1 VNALRGVYVMKE
13 NSMQKQKLFRLVFGL
28 ALFMAACASK
38 LLAEP
43 AKISPTNTAEK
54 FIDLKSVNVKDVPPP
69 GCPVTLPTEPAFEA
83 PEPYFATAPW
93 PGIFW
98 FGAEHLWTALDTN
111 GVWEDLSKNP
121 DGYTQKIMWWSS
133 LFSLKDELEP
143 ALVVFGR
150 RLDAEAPA
158 LRFYGATNAMADDIG
173 EAMLT
178 GVDFPTEGCWEVT
191 GQYKKTGLTFVVWIA
206 P

>member
-1 VNALRGVYVMKE
+1 
-13 NSMQKQKLFRLVFGL
+13 MQKQKLFAFILGVALVVGG
-28 ALFMAACASK
+28 CVSK
-38 LLAEP
+38 PPAELTKVP
-43 AKISPTNTAEK
+43 PTSTAEK
-54 FIDLKSVNVKDVPPP
+54 FVDVKSMAVKDVASP
-69 GCPVTLPTEPAFEA
+69 GCPVTLPADPVFKA
-83 PEPYFATAPW
+83 PEPLSADAPW

-98 FGAEHLWTALDTN
+98 FGTEHLWTALDTN
-111 GVWEDLSKNP
+111 GVWEGLPKNP

-133 LFSLKDELEP
+133 LFSLRDELEP

-158 LRFYGATNAMADDIG
+158 LKFYGATNAMADDIG

-178 GVDFPTEGCWEVT
+178 GVNFPTEGCWEVT

>member
-1 VNALRGVYVMKE
+1 
-13 NSMQKQKLFRLVFGL
+13 MQKQKLSQLIFGL
-28 ALFMAACASK
+28 ALFTAACASK
-38 LLAEP
+38 PLAESTTIP
-43 AKISPTNTAEK
+43 PTHTPEK
-54 FIDLKSVNVKDVPPP
+54 FLEVKSLLVKDIAPP
-69 GCPVTLPTEPAFEA
+69 GCPATLPAESAFEA

-93 PGIFW
+93 PRTFW
-98 FGAEHLWTALDTN
+98 FGSEHLWTALDTD
-111 GVWEDLSKNP
+111 GVWEDLPKNP
-121 DGYTQKIMWWSS
+121 NGYTQKIMWWSS

-143 ALVVFGR
+143 ALVVFGH
-150 RLDAEAPA
+150 RLDAEAPE
-158 LRFYGATNAMADDIG
+158 LKFYGATNATAADIG

>member
-1 VNALRGVYVMKE
+1 M
-13 NSMQKQKLFRLVFGL
+13 QKLFPVILGFS
-28 ALFMAACASK
+28 LFLAACASK
-38 LLAEP
+38 PSAEP
-43 AKISPTNTAEK
+43 TKISRANTAET
-54 FIDLKSVNVKDVPPP
+54 FVDVKSMAAKDVASP
-69 GCPVTLPTEPAFEA
+69 GCPVTLPVDPIFKA
-83 PEPYFATAPW
+83 PEPLSPDAPW

-98 FGAEHLWTALDTN
+98 FGSEHLWTALDTN
-111 GVWEDLSKNP
+111 GVWEGLPKNP
-121 DGYTQKIMWWSS
+121 DGYTQKIMWWSN

-150 RLDAEAPA
+150 RLDAKAPE
-158 LRFYGATNAMADDIG
+158 LRFYGATNATAADIG

>member
-1 VNALRGVYVMKE
+1 MKE
-13 NSMQKQKLFRLVFGL
+13 YTMQKQNFFRIIFGL
-28 ALFMAACASK
+28 ALFMNACASK
-38 LLAEP
+38 PPAEP
-43 AKISPTNTAEK
+43 TKVLPTSTAEK
-54 FIDLKSVNVKDVPPP
+54 SVDVKSVSVKDVAPP
-69 GCPVTLPTEPAFEA
+69 GCPVTLPADPAFKA
-83 PEPYFATAPW
+83 PEPLSPDAPW

-98 FGAEHLWTALDTN
+98 FGTEHLWTALQTN
-111 GVWEDLSKNP
+111 GVWEGLPKNSE
-121 DGYTQKIMWWSS
+121 GYTQKIMWWSN

-143 ALVVFGR
+143 ALIVMGR
-150 RLDAEAPA
+150 RLDAEAPEMK
-158 LRFYGATNAMADDIG
+158 FYGATNAMADDIG

>member
-1 VNALRGVYVMKE
+1 
-13 NSMQKQKLFRLVFGL
+13 MQKQKLSQLIFGL
-28 ALFMAACASK
+28 ALFIAACASK
-38 LLAEP
+38 PLAEST
-43 AKISPTNTAEK
+43 KIPPTPIPEK
-54 FIDLKSVNVKDVPPP
+54 FLDVKSVLVKDVAPP
-69 GCPVTLPTEPAFEA
+69 GCPVTLPADLTFQA
-83 PEPYFATAPW
+83 PEPLAPDAPW
-93 PGIFW
+93 PRTFW
-98 FGAEHLWTALDTN
+98 FGSEHLWTALDIK
-111 GVWEDLSKNP
+111 GVWEDLPKNP

-150 RLDAEAPA
+150 RLDAEAPE
-158 LRFYGATNAMADDIG
+158 LKFYGATNATAADIG

>member
-1 VNALRGVYVMKE
+1 
-13 NSMQKQKLFRLVFGL
+13 MQTQKLLRLIFGL
-28 ALFMAACASK
+28 ALFMVACASK
-38 LLAEP
+38 PPAEP
-43 AKISPTNTAEK
+43 TNVPPTGTVEK
-54 FIDLKSVNVKDVPPP
+54 SMAVKDVASP
-69 GCPVTLPTEPAFEA
+69 GCPVTLPVDPLFKA
-83 PEPYFATAPW
+83 PDPLSPDAPW

-98 FGAEHLWTALDTN
+98 FGSEHLWTALQAN
-111 GVWEDLSKNP
+111 GIWEGLPKNP

-150 RLDAEAPA
+150 RLDAEAPP
-158 LRFYGATNAMADDIG
+158 LKFYGATNAMADDIG